1 MAADLGITNIFK
13 VKNTV
18 YMATNMSKK
27 AFKLMRDSIGSD
39 VQRNCLSFDGSHIKV
54 FFFFLISRNATAKCN
69 FTFKYE
75 SDFLLLN

>member
-54 FFFFLISRNATAKCN
+54 FFFF
-69 FTFKYE
+69 
-75 SDFLLLN
+75 